1 MNLKKH
7 FIKKTNRETIFYKIV
22 DQFIFKILS
31 LKYNLLY
38 FLNKKK
44 ELKKFNKA
52 KIKKI
57 QFGSSKNYLKGF
69 LNTDV
74 FGKIPIDIT
83 KKIPLKKDSIDLI
96 YSSHLVEHIY
106 LKEFISFLKETKR
119 ILKKDGIQIIQTP
132 SLEKASKI
140 VYSNNKN
147 KELIL
152 NRHKNK
158 HSRLKSKTPSEYLND
173 LIHLNFGHKYLY
185 DFDFIKF
192 LALKVGYTQV
202 KKIEIKDIPDKEIK
216 KLISKKS
223 YDWKIITET
232 IILIK

>member
-1 MNLKKH
+1 MNIKNYI
-7 FIKKTNRETIFYKIV
+7 IKKTNRETILYKIV
-22 DQFIFKILS
+22 DKLIFNISS

-38 FLNKKK
+38 CFNKRK
-44 ELKKFNKA
+44 EIKKFDKA
-52 KIKKI
+52 KTKKI
-57 QFGSSKNYLKGF
+57 QFGSSKNKLKGF

-83 KKIPLKKDSIDLI
+83 KKLPFKNDSIDLI

-106 LKEFISFLKETKR
+106 LKEFIKFLKETKR
-119 ILKKDGIQIIQTP
+119 ILKRGGIQIIQTP

-140 VYSNNKN
+140 VYSKHENKD
-147 KELIL
+147 LLL
-152 NRHKNK
+152 NRHQNK
-158 HSRLKSKTPSEYLND
+158 HSRIKSKTPSEYLND

-192 LALKVGYTQV
+192 LALNEGYSDV
-202 KKIEIKDIPDKEIK
+202 KRIKIEEIPEKEIK
-216 KLISKKS
+216 LLLQKKS
-223 YDWKIITET
+223 YDWKLVTET